1 MMSQVVS
8 VIDNDTW
15 IDSLGYA
22 TLLQHSLLS
31 YLLSDYLS
39 ISVGI
44 SSNKTQLIDRPQTT
58 GSSSTGAS
66 PESMYM
72 DALL

>member
-1 MMSQVVS
+1 MSQVVS

-15 IDSLGYA
+15 VDSLGHA
-22 TLLQHSLLS
+22 TLLQRSLLS
-31 YLLSDYLS
+31 SLLSDYLS

-44 SSNKTQLIDRPQTT
+44 NPIKMQLVDWPQIT

-72 DALL
+72 DDLL